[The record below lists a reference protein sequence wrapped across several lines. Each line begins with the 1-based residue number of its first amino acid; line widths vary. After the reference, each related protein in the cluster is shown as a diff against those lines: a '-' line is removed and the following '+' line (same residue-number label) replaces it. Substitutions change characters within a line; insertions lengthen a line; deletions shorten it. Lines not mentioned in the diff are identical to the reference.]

1 MSTLMTA
8 THQPA
13 IHPKNEPSVW
23 KVVVVAVIG
32 SLLSQLDATIVNV
45 SLSSLAHDLKTTLSA
60 IQWVTSGYLLALAL
74 MLPLNAWLV
83 NRLGPRRL
91 YLISFTCFVATSA
104 LCGFAWSPASL
115 IAFRVLQGMCGGL
128 LAPLAQ
134 MMIARAAGRDMARI
148 MGYATAPILLGP
160 ILGPVIAGLILQHAD
175 WRWLF
180 FVNLPVGALGVVLAM
195 LFLPKDETGFRST
208 AFDLQGF
215 LLLAP
220 ALVLF
225 LYSTDHIRET
235 TGIALMSIA
244 VIFLACFVRA
254 ALRKGDEAILD
265 LQLFRGRTFRTA
277 TTIQFLSNG
286 ISFAGQMLIPFFLI
300 RACGESPSATGL
312 MLTPMG
318 LGMLCSY
325 PMMGVLTQ
333 RFGIRRVAFAGSL
346 LSLAA
351 TLPFLYLSLHGLV
364 ASMLAVALFLRGMG
378 MGAIGI
384 PSISAAYTAVPREQ
398 LPMATTTLNIV
409 QRLGGHTLT
418 TLLATFVAWRMGS
431 AARPIVFSGA
441 FALLSAFHIVQ
452 VVATSWLPGKLPTP
466 PVEKL
471 SPDDPRK

>member
-1 MSTLMTA
+1 MTTTHQLA
-8 THQPA
+8 THPKTGPA
-13 IHPKNEPSVW
+13 VW
-23 KVVVVAVIG
+23 KIVVVAVIG
-32 SLLSQLDATIVNV
+32 SLLSQLDSTIVNV
-45 SLSSLAHDLKTTLSA
+45 SLSSLAHDLGTTLSA

-83 NRLGPRRL
+83 NRLGTRRL
-91 YLISFTCFVATSA
+91 YLVSFTCFVATSA

-160 ILGPVIAGLILQHAD
+160 ILGPVIAGLILQHAG

-180 FVNLPVGALGVVLAM
+180 FVNVPVGALGVVLAV
-195 LFLPKDETGFRST
+195 LFLPKDETDLRST

-235 TGIALMSIA
+235 AGIALMIIA
-244 VIFLACFVRA
+244 VVFLVCFVRS

-286 ISFAGQMLIPFFLI
+286 ISFAGQMLVPFFLM
-300 RACGESPSATGL
+300 RACGKSPSATGL

-325 PMMGVLTQ
+325 PMMGTLTQ
-333 RFGIRRVAFAGSL
+333 RFGIRRVSFAGAL

-364 ASMLAVALFLRGMG
+364 TSMLAVTLFLRGVG

-384 PSISAAYTAVPREQ
+384 PSISAAYAAVPWEQ

-409 QRLGGHTLT
+409 QRLGGPTLT
-418 TLLATFVAWRMGS
+418 TLLATFVAWRMAS
-431 AARPIVFSGA
+431 ASSIVFPAA
-441 FALLSAFHIVQ
+441 FALLSAFHIAQ
-452 VVATSWLPGKLPTP
+452 AVATSRLPRELPGGKA
-466 PVEKL
+466 V
-471 SPDDPRK
+471 S